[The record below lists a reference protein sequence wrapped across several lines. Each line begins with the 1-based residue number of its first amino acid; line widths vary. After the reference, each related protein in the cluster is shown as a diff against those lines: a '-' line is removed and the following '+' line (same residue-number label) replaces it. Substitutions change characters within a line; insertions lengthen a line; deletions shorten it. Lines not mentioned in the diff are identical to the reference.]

1 MKILTNYFWDENAF
15 SPILHQDFNTYFGG
29 KCEHIKSGTYYSNS
43 YYCVEDSFFEN
54 LKNRAIYSSGDC
66 KFLFEDSTFV
76 NVSHPSGDG
85 GAVCTKKGENVHNR
99 ICSFNCST
107 SGSGQYCT
115 SYSSNGERKNYFI

>member
-1 MKILTNYFWDENAF
+1 MFENWFFTFLHREF
-15 SPILHQDFNTYFGG
+15 STYFDGEF
-29 KCEHIKSGTYYSNS
+29 EHVKNGTYSLNKN
-43 YYCVEDSFFEN
+43 YCVEDSFFEN
-54 LKNRAIYSSGDC
+54 LKNRAIYSSGNC

-76 NVSHPSGDG
+76 NVSNPSDYG